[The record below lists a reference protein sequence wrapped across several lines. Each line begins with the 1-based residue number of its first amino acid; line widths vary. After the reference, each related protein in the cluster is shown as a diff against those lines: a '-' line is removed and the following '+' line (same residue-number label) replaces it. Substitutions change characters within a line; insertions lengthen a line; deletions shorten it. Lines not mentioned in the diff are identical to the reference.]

1 MLVLFYCLC
10 VSFLIGRSESFQS
23 EVLEKILRNW
33 RHTDPEV
40 FMNVSQL
47 VTSKGYPCKEYTV
60 ETKDGYLLGVQRI
73 PHGRNNRYHTPNHK
87 PRPVVFLQHGLLGA
101 SSNWVANLAN
111 ESLGFQLADAGFDVW
126 MGNSRGNTY
135 STKHIKLSPQSDDF
149 WEFSFDEM
157 AKYDIPAVLNHIL
170 TTTGQKDLF
179 YIGHSQGTLI
189 NFAMLS
195 ENPELSEKIKLF
207 VALGPVTVPAHI
219 ISPLKYVAVIPDKI
233 AYLLLGRKDFLP
245 NDLIIKILG
254 DTLCKET
261 TTRAVCSD
269 ILFLCAG
276 YDIHNLNQTRLPV
289 YIGHSPAGTSMQD
302 MVHFSQMIR
311 SKQFQ
316 KYDYGSPEANK
327 QHYGQDTPPLYDVTK
342 VTAPVVLY
350 WAENDWLAVPQD
362 VKILQSKLPNVR
374 GSYEIKDWNHLD
386 FIWAV
391 DAYNVLY
398 KGIIQML
405 LNKTEEGV

>member
-1 MLVLFYCLC
+1 MNLLLLGLS
-10 VSFLIGRSESFQS
+10 VSSLIGTCKSFQS
-23 EVLEKILRNW
+23 EMVANVLRNW
-33 RHTDPEV
+33 IHSDPEV

-47 VTSKGYPCKEYTV
+47 VTSKGYPCEEYTI
-60 ETKDGYLLGVQRI
+60 ETKDGYLLGIQRI
-73 PHGRNNRYHTPNHK
+73 PHGRDNRHHTHNSQ
-87 PRPVVFLQHGLLGA
+87 PRPPVFLQHGLLGTSA
-101 SSNWVANLAN
+101 DWVINLAN

-135 STKHIKLSPQSDDF
+135 STRHVKLSPHCDKF

-157 AKYDIPAVLNHIL
+157 AKYDVPAVLNHIL
-170 TTTGQKDLF
+170 TVTEQNNLF

-195 ENPELSEKIKLF
+195 ENPELAKKIKLF

-219 ISPLKYVAVIPDKI
+219 ISPLKYLANVPDQI
-233 AYLLLGRKDFLP
+233 AYLLFGRKDFLP

-261 TTRAVCSD
+261 VTRAVCSD

-276 YDIHNLNQTRLPV
+276 YDIHNLNKTRLPV
-289 YIGHSPAGTSMQD
+289 YISHTPAGTSMQD
-302 MVHFSQMIR
+302 MIHFSQMIR

-316 KYDYGSPEANK
+316 KYDYGSVLANK
-327 QHYGQDTPPLYDVTK
+327 QHYGQATPPVYDVSK
-342 VTAPVVLY
+342 VTTPVVLY
-350 WAENDWLAVPQD
+350 WAEKDWLAVPQD

-386 FIWAV
+386 FIWGV
-391 DAYNVLY
+391 NSYNVLY
-398 KGIIQML
+398 KDIIQLL
-405 LNKTEEGV
+405 LNATD